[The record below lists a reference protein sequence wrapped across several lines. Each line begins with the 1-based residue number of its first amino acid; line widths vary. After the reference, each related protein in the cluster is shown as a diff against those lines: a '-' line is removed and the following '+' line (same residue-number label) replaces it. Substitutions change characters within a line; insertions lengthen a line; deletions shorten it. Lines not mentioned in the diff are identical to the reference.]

1 MRQIRRKQN
10 RRSIW
15 GFLALSAALICWL
28 ARPGLVTG
36 SAREGLELCA
46 GVMIPSLF
54 PFFVMS
60 NLFIRRNY
68 HQYVTSALRP
78 LMGPLFGLSGS
89 AAGALALGAV
99 GGYPIGAATAFR
111 LYDRGELSAG
121 QTSRLLMFCNNAGP
135 GFIFGVV
142 GMGLLGS
149 VRAGALLYGIHL
161 LSAVLIGAAIHAFA
175 DRPQV
180 APAAGGAAASA
191 AEPPAESFPVSF
203 VESVREAAEAMLNVC
218 AFLVFFSVILSFL
231 RTSFLWN
238 GACRGLHAAF
248 GIQPSVTDA
257 LLDGTMEL
265 STGISCLKQA
275 GGTESAQ
282 MVCSLLLLGWG
293 GLCVHC
299 QVLSLR
305 GGRSVPMG
313 PYFAGKA
320 AQAVVSVLVLLL
332 FRLQPILGAA
342 ICLLFLFGCASAS
355 RKKSAGK
362 TAAYHV

>member
-1 MRQIRRKQN
+1 
-10 RRSIW
+10 
-15 GFLALSAALICWL
+15 
-28 ARPGLVTG
+28 
-36 SAREGLELCA
+36 
-46 GVMIPSLF
+46 
-54 PFFVMS
+54 
-60 NLFIRRNY
+60 
-68 HQYVTSALRP
+68 
-78 LMGPLFGLSGS
+78 
-89 AAGALALGAV
+89 
-99 GGYPIGAATAFR
+99 
-111 LYDRGELSAG
+111 
-121 QTSRLLMFCNNAGP
+121 MFCNNAGP

-175 DRPQV
+175 DRPRV
-180 APAAGGAAASA
+180 APADGGTAASA

-231 RTSFLWN
+231 RTSFLWD

-275 GGTESAQ
+275 GGTESVQ